1 MKGAKLYIILGI
13 IIAGIIAL
21 SIAGKKGLLGN
32 KKGTKVAIDTIKNRS
47 IVESVSS
54 SGKIFPVKEIKVS
67 PQTSGTVKQLLVHE
81 GQYVRKGD
89 VIAKVEQSASASPIS
104 LEGLLPM
111 QGGGMP
117 TAPANNKPKN
127 VNIYAPSSGIITRL
141 NIHEGESLMGAAQMG
156 GAEMLIISDMSKM
169 KVDVEIGENDIQ
181 KIAIG
186 DTAIIEVD
194 AYQRKKFRGFVSKIA
209 QSNTSNSIMAN
220 AMSSDQVSNY
230 TVSVEISQDTYQD
243 IINKNTKFPFRPGMS
258 AQVEIL
264 TEHHNNVIA
273 VPIVAVTAR
282 DLDSLDMDEPT
293 DEPMK
298 EYVFVLGND
307 KKIKLQEVTTGAQD
321 NTFIEV
327 LSGIKIG
334 DQVVSAPYSA
344 ITLKLKDKDLVQ
356 VVPKKELFE
365 KEKN

>member
-1 MKGAKLYIILGI
+1 VKGAKLYIILGSI
-13 IIAGIIAL
+13 VAGIIAL

-54 SGKIFPVKEIKVS
+54 SGKIFPVKEVKVS
-67 PQTSGTVKQLLVHE
+67 PQATGIVKQLLVHE

-89 VIAKVEQSASASPIS
+89 IIAKVEQSASSSPIS

-111 QGGGMP
+111 QGGGVTPP
-117 TAPANNKPKN
+117 TNNKPKS

-141 NIHEGESLMGAAQMG
+141 NIREGESVMGAAQMG
-156 GAEMLIISDMSKM
+156 GAEMLVISDMSKM
-169 KVDVEIGENDIQ
+169 KVDIEIGENDIQ

-209 QSNTSNSIMAN
+209 QSNTSTSIMAN
-220 AMSSDQVSNY
+220 AMSSDQISNY

-243 IINKNTKFPFRPGMS
+243 IIDKNKKFPFRPGMS

-264 TEHHNNVIA
+264 TEHHNNVVA

-282 DLDSLDMDEPT
+282 DLDSLNM
-293 DEPMK
+293 
-298 EYVFVLGND
+298 NR
-307 KKIKLQEVTTGAQD
+307 
-321 NTFIEV
+321 
-327 LSGIKIG
+327 
-334 DQVVSAPYSA
+334 
-344 ITLKLKDKDLVQ
+344 
-356 VVPKKELFE
+356 
-365 KEKN
+365 